1 MPSTTSRRARGG
13 NFGEPVHN
21 PTSPYYGERLPPR
34 DTKVLLSVEEAAE
47 RLDIGRS
54 TFYAL
59 IRNRQIR
66 TIHVG
71 RLRKVPVES
80 LREFV
85 DRQRA
90 QHPDLDDAG

>member
-1 MPSTTSRRARGG
+1 MSSTTSRRAAEGAFAEHRR
-13 NFGEPVHN
+13 NAGEPDLGHRE
-21 PTSPYYGERLPPR
+21 PTP
-34 DTKVLLSVEEAAE
+34 DTRVLLSVEEAAE

-54 TFYAL
+54 TFYEL
-59 IRNRQIR
+59 IRSRQIR

-85 DRQRA
+85 DRQSA
-90 QHPDLDDAG
+90 QYTDVGDAG